1 MYKSTAAPTLKKGD
15 TIKLSRTKQVLICKG
30 NHNGRRG
37 LVQPWDVLL
46 VRHIGQDYTLFKVGK
61 QAIKKP
67 FISHGDI
74 VTISNDSLI
83 CLDFEKL

>member
-1 MYKSTAAPTLKKGD
+1 MYKSTTAPTLKKGD
-15 TIKLSRTKQVLICKG
+15 TIKLSKIKQVLILKG
-30 NHNGRRG
+30 ANVGRRG
-37 LVQPWDVLL
+37 LIYPHDALL
-46 VRHIGQDYTLFKVGK
+46 VLDVQKDGTLFKVGK

-83 CLDFEKL
+83 YLDFKRL